1 MFISTLTISDE
12 IKHETDFYFRK
23 LSLYPSKLATI
34 EYYISYNKSAFA
46 RNNLMCDY
54 PTFDM
59 YTTEDDENLK
69 GRYSHYNYGQSR
81 N

>member
-46 RNNLMCDY
+46 R
-54 PTFDM
+54 
-59 YTTEDDENLK
+59 K
-69 GRYSHYNYGQSR
+69 
-81 N
+81 